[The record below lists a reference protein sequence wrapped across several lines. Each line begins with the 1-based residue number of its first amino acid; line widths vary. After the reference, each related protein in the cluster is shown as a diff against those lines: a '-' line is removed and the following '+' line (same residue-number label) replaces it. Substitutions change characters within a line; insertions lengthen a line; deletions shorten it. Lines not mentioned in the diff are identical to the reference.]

1 MINSLVLRAQSQAVY
16 SPENLGHFGLALS
29 RYAHFTSPI
38 RRYADLLVHRA
49 LIAAYGFG
57 DDGIPRE
64 VQGFKE
70 TGDHISATERRAAAA
85 EREAVDRYTA
95 AFLAR
100 RTGELFGGRV
110 SGVIRAGLFVQLDE
124 TGADGI
130 VPVSSL
136 PNDFYDHDEKRHALV
151 GRRWGQVYRLGDRV
165 QVRLVSAQPLTGG
178 LTFELVE
185 GGGQEQV
192 PPASRGRGRPE
203 PASPRK
209 KSPLPPRGRRR
220 RR

>member
-1 MINSLVLRAQSQAVY
+1 
-16 SPENLGHFGLALS
+16 
-29 RYAHFTSPI
+29 
-38 RRYADLLVHRA
+38 VHRA

-64 VQGFKE
+64 IQGFKE

-95 AFLAR
+95 AFLST
-100 RTGELFGGRV
+100 RTGELFGGRI

-151 GRRWGQVYRLGDRV
+151 GRRWGQVYRLGERV
-165 QVRLVSAQPLTGG
+165 QVRLVTAQPLTGG
-178 LTFELVE
+178 LTFELIE
-185 GGGQEQV
+185 GGGQEAP
-192 PPASRGRGRPE
+192 PPASRGKSRGK
-203 PASPRK
+203 PAPTRK
-209 KSPLPPRGRRR
+209 KSALPPRGRRR